1 MRLTIY
7 SLISMA
13 LFKIYIDRD
22 GLYRFL
28 LKLNT
33 RDIIFISLGFK
44 TCLLCRKSLDIFK
57 TSAVKDA
64 AFKRFAAQCGRSY
77 YNFKNVNSN
86 QTIGV
91 SELFLNKAFM
101 ERQITLIKKNAK
113 DALIDTSIYT
123 S

>member
-1 MRLTIY
+1 LRLTIY

-44 TCLLCRKSLDIFK
+44 TSLLCRKSLEVFK
-57 TSAVKDA
+57 ASAVTDS
-64 AFKRFAAQCGRSY
+64 AFKRLVAHCGRSY
-77 YNFKNVNSN
+77 YNFKNINSN

-91 SELFLNKAFM
+91 SELFLNRSFM

-113 DALIDTSIYT
+113 DAVIDTCIYT

>member
-1 MRLTIY
+1 
-7 SLISMA
+7 MA

-33 RDIIFISLGFK
+33 RDIVFISLGFK
-44 TCLLCRKSLDIFK
+44 TSFLCRKSLEVFK
-57 TSAVKDA
+57 ASAVTDS
-64 AFKRFAAQCGRSY
+64 AFKRLVAHCGRSY
-77 YNFKNVNSN
+77 YSFKNIKSN

-91 SELFLNKAFM
+91 SELFLNSSFM

-113 DALIDTSIYT
+113 DAIIDTCIYT